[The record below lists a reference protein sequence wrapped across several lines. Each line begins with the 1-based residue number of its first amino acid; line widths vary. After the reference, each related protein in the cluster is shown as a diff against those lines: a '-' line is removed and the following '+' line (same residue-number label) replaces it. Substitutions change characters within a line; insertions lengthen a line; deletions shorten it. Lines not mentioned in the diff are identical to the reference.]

1 MMRRPEIRLIIAMG
15 PTLALGT
22 IAVAMAENVA
32 REDWRFVLLFT
43 AVGAVA
49 ASSWRIG
56 AAALGGTIT
65 RAHGLPDRLTTIAR
79 SERRGPTTNVD
90 TGLHTDWYFR
100 LRVEEEI
107 HRAKRYQQPFTV
119 IGVRSESAEM
129 LDLVRMMTADSLRE
143 VDFAGDL
150 GQQVAVCLP
159 NTSRSG
165 AWNVVTRLTEAAK
178 GVDIKLLEFPAD
190 GSTLASLLGD
200 GRVGVGAIRDYAA

>member
-1 MMRRPEIRLIIAMG
+1 MMRRPEVRLIIAMG

-22 IAVAMAENVA
+22 IAVALAENV
-32 REDWRFVLLFT
+32 EQTDWRFVLLFL
-43 AVGAVA
+43 AVGSVA

-56 AAALGGTIT
+56 AAALGGTMM
-65 RAHGLPDRLTTIAR
+65 RAHGLPNRLGTIAR
-79 SERRGPTTNVD
+79 SERRGPTTNTD

-107 HRAKRYQQPFTV
+107 GRAKRYQQPFTV
-119 IGVRSESAEM
+119 IGVRSLSPET
-129 LDLVRMMTADSLRE
+129 LDVVRAVTADSLRE

-165 AWNVVTRLTEAAK
+165 AWNVVTRLTAAAK

-200 GRVGVGAIRDYAA
+200 GRVGMGAISDYAA